1 MRAAL
6 PSRCGTGSLPV
17 PKYPL
22 LLAGARGGPR
32 LWGIRDVARPKVV
45 WRSFRALGPAPSF
58 EPMKPRQARF
68 EIGESCEVHVFNE
81 AGENFVDGE
90 DLVRIL
96 HSLTHVR

>member
-1 MRAAL
+1 
-6 PSRCGTGSLPV
+6 
-17 PKYPL
+17 
-22 LLAGARGGPR
+22 
-32 LWGIRDVARPKVV
+32 
-45 WRSFRALGPAPSF
+45 
-58 EPMKPRQARF
+58 MKPRQARF